1 MRLGDRYRLIGI
13 GVGSS
18 LGYALVL
25 GAVSTQLGAFRFLW
39 VLPASVL
46 LGLFTA
52 WMCVSFFGVADLE
65 RLAAHRAHGGR
76 HYYFESQEIQVRVDV
91 ASEVWLRFADVK
103 ACIGGDAAALR
114 HFAEHEVSLI
124 DGEGRA
130 PYLSFAGVR
139 RLMRGSRHRDARKF
153 SLWFEREMVKPV
165 QTRRERSLP
174 LHETGK
180 R

>member
-1 MRLGDRYRLIGI
+1 MRLGDKYRLIGI
-13 GVGSS
+13 GVGAG
-18 LGYALVL
+18 LGSALVL

-52 WMCVSFFGVADLE
+52 WMCASFFGIADLE

-76 HYYFESQEIQVRVDV
+76 HYYFESQEIQVRIDV
-91 ASEVWLRFADVK
+91 ANEVWLRFIDVR

-124 DGEGRA
+124 DGEGRT

-139 RLMRGSRHRDARKF
+139 RLMRNSRHRDAQKF
-153 SLWFEREMVKPV
+153 SLWFEREMVKPML
-165 QTRRERSLP
+165 TRRERSLP
-174 LHETGK
+174 VHETGK

>member
-1 MRLGDRYRLIGI
+1 MRLGDKYRLIGI

-39 VLPASVL
+39 VLPVSAL

-52 WMCVSFFGVADLE
+52 WMCVSLFGIADLE

-76 HYYFESQEIQVRVDV
+76 HYYFESQEIQVRIDV
-91 ASEVWLRFADVK
+91 ANEVWLRFIDVK
-103 ACIGGDAAALR
+103 ACIGGDPAALR
-114 HFAEHEVSLI
+114 HFAGHEMSLI

-130 PYLSFAGVR
+130 SYVSFAGVR
-139 RLMRGSRHRDARKF
+139 RLLRTSRHRDAQKF
-153 SLWFEREMVKPV
+153 SLWFERELVKPM
-165 QTRRERSLP
+165 QTRRDRSLP